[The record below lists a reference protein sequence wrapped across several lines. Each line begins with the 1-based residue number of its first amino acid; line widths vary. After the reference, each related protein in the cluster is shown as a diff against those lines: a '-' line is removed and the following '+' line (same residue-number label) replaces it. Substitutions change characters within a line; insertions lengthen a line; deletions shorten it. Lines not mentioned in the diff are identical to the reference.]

1 MVMRRQGIKRLV
13 TLQGWASQYQYAK
26 STIATIL
33 KNKEAIKGAC
43 VAKGVSVLSKQRS
56 QAIED
61 VEKLLLIW
69 INEKQLA
76 GDSVSEGIIGE
87 KARQLHSDII
97 KRQPGN
103 SSSIDDFKASHGWF
117 EKFKRRTGIH
127 SVIRHGEAASSDDKA
142 AEAYKELFL
151 KMVEEEGYVPH
162 QVFNA
167 DETGLFW
174 KKMPNR
180 TFITQEEKSVP
191 GHKPMKDRLTLLMCA
206 NASGDCEI
214 KPMLV
219 YHSENPRAF
228 KKNQVVKSKLP
239 VMWKSNTK
247 AWVTPHPPSLEEELQ
262 GDLEFIKVKFL
273 PPNTTPLLQPMDQ
286 QVIASFKKLY
296 TKALFTRCFPVTNDT
311 DLSLRDYWKDHFNV
325 YHCIQL
331 IEKAWH
337 DVTFRTLKAAW
348 KKLWPACILE
358 RDVEGFDPQDY
369 VVVNDIVSMGQNM
382 GLQVDADDVEELVA
396 DHNEVLNTEDL
407 IRLQEEKQ
415 KEAIQ
420 ELSSEDEEE
429 EMAAASSE
437 SIKTMLAKWSDV
449 QAFIEQYHSEKTVAM
464 RIINMMNDNV
474 MLQFRKTLQLRKQQV
489 SIKRFLVSKKDKE
502 SPSKKQRRQ
511 ATPEVQFP
519 TNPLEGD
526 SPSKQ

>member
-1 MVMRRQGIKRLV
+1 MRTLYRSRVVMKELSRKSNLSIYKSIYV
-13 TLQGWASQYQYAK
+13 PTLTYASQYQYAK

-206 NASGDCEI
+206 NASGD
-214 KPMLV
+214 
-219 YHSENPRAF
+219 S
-228 KKNQVVKSKLP
+228 
-239 VMWKSNTK
+239 
-247 AWVTPHPPSLEEELQ
+247 HPPSLEEELQ